1 MFEKIILDNVNL
13 KIRKNEKIAIV
24 GLSGVGKS
32 TLVDLLPRF
41 YDVSS
46 GEILIDETNIK
57 NISLSSLRR
66 LFGIVTQEIILFN
79 DTIRNNIAYGYEDIP
94 MQKVI
99 DAAINANAHDFII
112 NTENGY
118 DTIIG
123 ERGLKLS
130 GGQKQRIAIARAL
143 LKNAPV
149 MIFDE
154 ATSSLDTES
163 ESLIQEAIDRL
174 IQHNTSIV
182 IAHRLSTI
190 KNADRIIV
198 LHEGKIEEV
207 GTHDELMKND
217 KSIYRKLYEMQFS

>member
-1 MFEKIILDNVNL
+1 MNL
-13 KIRKNEKIAIV
+13 KIQKNERIAIV

-46 GEILIDETNIK
+46 GEILIDKTNIK
-57 NISLSSLRR
+57 NYTLHSLRS

-94 MQKVI
+94 MQKII
-99 DAAINANAHDFII
+99 DAAISANAHDFII

-123 ERGLKLS
+123 ERGIKLS

-163 ESLIQEAIDRL
+163 ESLIQEAIERL

-198 LHEGKIEEV
+198 LHEGKVEEI
-207 GTHDELMKND
+207 GTHDELMKNSG
-217 KSIYRKLYEMQFS
+217 SIYKKLYEMQFS

>member
-1 MFEKIILDNVNL
+1 MKPYKCKD
-13 KIRKNEKIAIV
+13 K
-24 GLSGVGKS
+24 
-32 TLVDLLPRF
+32 
-41 YDVSS
+41 
-46 GEILIDETNIK
+46 TNIK
-57 NISLSSLRR
+57 NYTLHSLRS

-94 MQKVI
+94 MQKII
-99 DAAINANAHDFII
+99 DAAISANAHDFII

-123 ERGLKLS
+123 ERGIKLS

-163 ESLIQEAIDRL
+163 ESLIQEAIERL

-198 LHEGKIEEV
+198 LHEGKVEEI
-207 GTHDELMKND
+207 GTHDELMKNSG
-217 KSIYRKLYEMQFS
+217 SIYKKLYEMQFS